1 MIKSFIPRVAAINDL
16 SGFGR
21 VSLTEAIPI
30 LSAMGVEVCP
40 LPTAI
45 LSTHTYK
52 FENYTFLDMS
62 DEMKKILDHWRSLEI
77 QFDAV
82 CTGYIGSSYQI
93 ELIKDFIRDIKSAG
107 GLIVVDPVL
116 GDNAL
121 SDVETVYYDRM
132 SDLLN
137 KMKELVTLA
146 DVITPNLTEAC
157 LLLDEKYPSGY
168 VSEEY
173 ITNLMIRLSD
183 LGPERIAITSI
194 MTEKNKM
201 MVGIYDKTLDRA
213 HFIDCCYVDR
223 PFHGTGDIFTAALT
237 GALVKGNDFFSASE
251 IAVDF
256 ITAAIRETMRYPDMK
271 IEYGAVFE
279 PTISEYFSDIQKT
292 LD

>member
-21 VSLTEAIPI
+21 VSLTEAIPVM
-30 LSAMGVEVCP
+30 SAMGVEVCP

-62 DEMKKILDHWRSLEI
+62 EEMKKILDHWRALEI

-82 CTGYIGSSYQI
+82 CTGYMGSSYQI
-93 ELIKDFIRDIKSAG
+93 DLVSAFIRDVKKNG

-132 SDLLN
+132 NDLLD
-137 KMKELVTLA
+137 KMKDLVSLA

-157 LLLDEKYPSGY
+157 LLLGEKYPQSAI
-168 VSEEY
+168 SEKDIEGF
-173 ITNLMIRLSD
+173 LRRLSD
-183 LGPERIAITSI
+183 LGPEKVAITSV

-201 MVGIYDKTLDRA
+201 TVAVYDKSSNLCR
-213 HFIDCCYVDR
+213 FIDCCYIDR

-237 GALVKGNDFFSASE
+237 GALVQGKDFFSASE
-251 IAVDF
+251 LAVSF
-256 ITAAIRETMRYPDMK
+256 ITSAISETMKHPDIK
-271 IEYGAVFE
+271 IEYGSVFE
-279 PTISEYFSDIQKT
+279 PVISQFFKNK
-292 LD
+292 

>member
-1 MIKSFIPRVAAINDL
+1 MIKSYIPRVAAVNDL

-30 LSAMGVEVCP
+30 LSAMGIEVCP

-62 DEMKKILDHWRSLEI
+62 QEMQKIIEHWKELEI
-77 QFDAV
+77 NFDAI

-93 ELIKDFIRDIKSAG
+93 ELLSDFIKDIKATG

-132 SDLLN
+132 SDLLVS
-137 KMKELVTLA
+137 MKKFVGLA

-157 LLLDEKYPSGY
+157 LLLDEKYPTGY
-168 VSEEY
+168 VSQDY
-173 ITNLMIRLSD
+173 IREIMTRLCE
-183 LGPERIAITSI
+183 LGPKKIAITSV
-194 MTEKNKM
+194 MTDKNKM
-201 MVGIYDKTLDRA
+201 VVGVYDKDSDSSC
-213 HFIDCCYVDR
+213 FVDCCYVDR

-237 GALVKGNDFFSASE
+237 GALLQGNEFFKASE
-251 IAVDF
+251 IAVGF
-256 ITAAIRETMRYPDMK
+256 ITRAIKETMKHKDIK

-279 PTISEYFSDIQKT
+279 PTLSEYFSK
-292 LD
+292 

>member
-52 FENYTFLDMS
+52 FSDYTFLDMS
-62 DEMKKILDHWRSLEI
+62 EEMKKILDHWRSLEI
-77 QFDAV
+77 QFNAV

-93 ELIKDFIRDIKSAG
+93 DLIADFIRDIKNTG

-137 KMKELVTLA
+137 KMKELVALA

-157 LLLDEKYPSGY
+157 LLLDEKYPSNY
-168 VSEEY
+168 VSEDY
-173 ITNLMIRLSD
+173 ITNLMVRLSD
-183 LGPERIAITSI
+183 LGPEKIAITSI
-194 MTEKNKM
+194 MTEKSKM
-201 MVGIYDKTLDRA
+201 MVGVYDKTLNKA
-213 HFIDCCYVDR
+213 QFIDCCYVDR

-237 GALVKGNDFFSASE
+237 GALMKGNDFFSASE
-251 IAVDF
+251 IAVGF
-256 ITAAIRETMRYPDMK
+256 ISAAIKETMKYPDIK

-279 PTISEYFSDIQKT
+279 PSLAERFKE
-292 LD
+292 L

>member
-21 VSLTEAIPI
+21 VSLTEAIPVM
-30 LSAMGVEVCP
+30 SAMGIEVCP

-52 FENYTFLDMS
+52 FKNYTFLDMS
-62 DEMKKILDHWRSLEI
+62 EEMKKILDHWRELEI

-82 CTGYIGSSYQI
+82 CTGYMGSSYQI
-93 ELIKDFIRDIKSAG
+93 DLISGFIRDVKKDG

-132 SDLLN
+132 NDLLN
-137 KMKELVTLA
+137 KMKELVSLA

-157 LLLDEKYPSGY
+157 LLLGEKYPKDF
-168 VSEEY
+168 VSEDY
-173 ITNLMIRLSD
+173 ITSLMTRLSD
-183 LGPERIAITSI
+183 LGPEKIAITSI

-201 MVGIYDKTLDRA
+201 IVGIYDKSLNQSQ
-213 HFIDCCYVDR
+213 FIDCCYVDR

-237 GALVKGNDFFSASE
+237 GALMKGNDFFSASK
-251 IAVDF
+251 IAVSF
-256 ITAAIRETMRYPDMK
+256 ITAAISETIKYPDIK

-279 PTISEYFSDIQKT
+279 PSLAEHFKK
-292 LD
+292 L